1 MKRGGRELQLK
12 FNKLKI
18 TYYSIVFFYHAD
30 GAKFRESF
38 LKVNVFYEDL
48 NRESYSERPAVPVSI
63 IALFSVTFLVKAC

>member
-1 MKRGGRELQLK
+1 MKRGRRELRLK
-12 FNKLKI
+12 FNNIEDHILFHC
-18 TYYSIVFFYHAD
+18 FFYDAD

-63 IALFSVTFLVKAC
+63 IALFSVTFLV